1 LDEDKFLRVL
11 WKYEIERINDHLP
24 KKTKTLSSLLEEEEP
39 YVISRDGSNF
49 IIDKDELNFLAS
61 FIPEELHR
69 LVRLP
74 IVLIRRLDLGK
85 GVFTIS
91 GGKLE
96 SFIIHKLLKNTNATF
111 SEYKDVDLPP
121 YIYWPH
127 VVELR
132 RRFKTII
139 TIGFGVSK
147 KDLSDAKRFLRGY

>member
-1 LDEDKFLRVL
+1 MGEDKFLRVL

-24 KKTKTLSSLLEEEEP
+24 KKTKTLSNLLEEEEP

-49 IIDKDELNFLAS
+49 LIDKDELNFLAS
-61 FIPEELHR
+61 FVPKEYHK

-85 GVFTIS
+85 GVFTIG

-96 SFIIHKLLKNTNATF
+96 SFLIHKLLKNTNASF
-111 SEYKDVDLPP
+111 FEYKNVELPP

-132 RRFKTII
+132 RKFKTII

-147 KDLSDAKRFLRGY
+147 RDINDARRFLRGY

>member
-1 LDEDKFLRVL
+1 MSEDKFLRVI

-24 KKTKTLSSLLEEEEP
+24 KKTRSLSSLLEEEEP
-39 YVISRDGSNF
+39 YVISRDGGNF
-49 IIDKDELNFLAS
+49 TIDKDELNFLAS
-61 FIPEELHR
+61 FIPKELHDFI
-69 LVRLP
+69 RLP

-96 SFIIHKLLKNTNATF
+96 RFVIHKLLKNIDAPF
-111 SEYKDVDLPP
+111 SEYRNIELPL

-127 VVELR
+127 VAELR

-147 KDLSDAKRFLRGY
+147 KDMDDARRFLRGY